1 MSDIGDELQA
11 AYEDG
16 GYDVADVSINRGNVR
31 VVLLTESADAEE
43 LRTIATETVGDGSLL
58 GLNVTTERDEGRGA
72 TTTVV
77 SFRHRT

>member
-1 MSDIGDELQA
+1 MSDIGDELRA

-16 GYDVADVSINRGNVR
+16 GYDVADVSVNRGTVR
-31 VVLLTESADAEE
+31 VVLLTESADVDE
-43 LRTIATETVGDGSLL
+43 LRRIANETVADGSLL
-58 GLNVTTERDEGRGA
+58 GLDVTTERDEGRGG